1 MDDWRPIAHVE
12 EPEQMSRQRSR
23 RLVDWIDHGRRLV
36 HWFGVARIF
45 TTLVTVPLIGFGVFA
60 LLRPERAP
68 VEADIRY
75 ASTVTTGDRNP
86 VIATKRAGDMA
97 VGDEDSAEILVHVAG
112 HVYSPGV
119 YALAVTGR
127 IVDAIRAAGGAQP
140 IADLNAINLAH
151 RLTDGDQIYVPAVG
165 EVVRSSTT
173 GRVGVDNGEEPTV
186 FPIDI
191 NTATASVL
199 DELPGIGPSTAAA
212 IIAHRE
218 NVGRFTSTSGLLDV
232 PGIGASKFD
241 AIKDLVRV

>member
-12 EPEQMSRQRSR
+12 EPEQMPRQRPTQR
-23 RLVDWIDHGRRLV
+23 VAWIEHGRALV

-45 TTLVTVPLIGFGVFA
+45 TALVTLPLIGFGIFA
-60 LLRPERAP
+60 LLRPAPAP

-75 ASTVTTGDRNP
+75 ASTVPTSDRSAFITAN
-86 VIATKRAGDMA
+86 RAGEPVA
-97 VGDEDSAEILVHVAG
+97 GEAASAEILVHVAG
-112 HVYSPGV
+112 HVHSPGV
-119 YALAVTGR
+119 YSLAVTGR

-140 IADLNAINLAH
+140 IADLNAINLAL
-151 RLTDGDQIYVPAVG
+151 RLDDGDQIYVPAVG

-173 GRVGVDNGEEPTV
+173 GRIGVDNEDEPSV

-191 NTATASVL
+191 NSATASVL
-199 DELPGIGPSTAAA
+199 EELPGVGPSTAAA

-232 PGIGASKFD
+232 PGIGASKFE
-241 AIKDLVRV
+241 AIKDLVTV